1 MTSGFFRHLDRKGR
15 AAARSF
21 LSVRKILPKSAER
34 RLTALLSLII
44 LGLEIVKVRKKEC
57 KMRETI

>member
-1 MTSGFFRHLDRKGR
+1 MTSGFFQHLDRKDR

-21 LSVRKILPKSAER
+21 LSVRKILPKSVER

-57 KMRETI
+57 KMREMI